1 MNKSVILLGPARHVE
16 DFAVEEKNLVA
27 ALLNMIIVYCS
38 TFFRSLKTLPVKG
51 KKGEV
56 FRHPDIPP
64 DVNEDTVNNN
74 NNKNKKTVATKT
86 IKI

>member
-1 MNKSVILLGPARHVE
+1 MI
-16 DFAVEEKNLVA
+16 VA
-27 ALLNMIIVYCS
+27 YSAA
-38 TFFRSLKTLPVKG
+38 FFRSLKTLPVKG

-74 NNKNKKTVATKT
+74 NNKNKKTVATNT
-86 IKI
+86 ITI

>member
-1 MNKSVILLGPARHVE
+1 MLKIFTVE
-16 DFAVEEKNLVA
+16 DKFEGY
-27 ALLNMIIVYCS
+27 IIEHERCLQLY
-38 TFFRSLKTLPVKG
+38 FFRSLKTLPVKG

-74 NNKNKKTVATKT
+74 NYKNKKTGAAKT

>member
-1 MNKSVILLGPARHVE
+1 
-16 DFAVEEKNLVA
+16 
-27 ALLNMIIVYCS
+27 
-38 TFFRSLKTLPVKG
+38 VKG